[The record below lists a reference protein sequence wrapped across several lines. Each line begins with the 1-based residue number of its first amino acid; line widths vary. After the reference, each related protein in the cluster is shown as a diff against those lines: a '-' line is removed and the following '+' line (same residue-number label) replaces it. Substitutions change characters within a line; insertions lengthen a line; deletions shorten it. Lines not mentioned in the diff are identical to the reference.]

1 MIFAW
6 YRYCFKKYFSGG
18 GRASRKEYWSFTL
31 INAAIFMLFWLISR
45 VVDAPEE
52 SSAVGQT
59 DALPE
64 DPVLSIL
71 FGTLYLIFILV
82 ILIPS
87 FAVTMR
93 RLHDRNHS
101 ALWILAQFV
110 PVLNLVVLIMLL
122 LPSSPRPNSYGLRAP
137 RTPDDIVPNISQNIY
152 GPYGQVVY
160 TSDSNNPYEP
170 TRKITSQGTPMAQ
183 QNAGEVQ
190 TNSANHRPMKAD
202 ESGIVSFLKGLSGA
216 KVQEKAPEAVH
227 TTVLDE
233 IMKEDLPNADTQAG
247 ITAEPAAEDKSNHR
261 PLTPQQSG
269 LVGFLNQISKS

>member
-31 INAAIFMLFWLISR
+31 INAAIFILFWLISR
-45 VVDAPEE
+45 VVDAPADPA
-52 SSAVGQT
+52 AVGQA

-71 FGTLYLIFILV
+71 FGTLYLIFILA

-101 ALWILAQFV
+101 ALWILAQFI

-122 LPSSPRPNSYGLRAP
+122 LPSSPRPNAYGLRAP
-137 RTPDDIVPNISQNIY
+137 RTPDDIVPNIAQNIY

-170 TRKITSQGTPMAQ
+170 TRQTTSQGTPMAQ
-183 QNAGEVQ
+183 QNSGEVQ
-190 TNSANHRPMKAD
+190 TNNANHRPMKAD
-202 ESGIVSFLKGLSGA
+202 ESGIVSLLKGLSGA
-216 KVQEKAPEAVH
+216 KAQEKSPEAAH
-227 TTVLDE
+227 ETVLDE
-233 IMKEDLPNADTQAG
+233 IMKEELPNADTQAG
-247 ITAEPAAEDKSNHR
+247 ITVEPAADKSNHR
-261 PLTPQQSG
+261 PMTPQQSD

>member
-31 INAAIFMLFWLISR
+31 INAAIFILFWLISR
-45 VVDAPEE
+45 VVDAPADP
-52 SSAVGQT
+52 SAVGQA

-71 FGTLYLIFILV
+71 FGTLYLIFILA

-101 ALWILAQFV
+101 ALWILAQFI

-122 LPSSPRPNSYGLRAP
+122 LPSSPRPNAYGLRAP
-137 RTPDDIVPNISQNIY
+137 RTPDDIVPNIAQNIY
-152 GPYGQVVY
+152 GVPTVKWY
-160 TSDSNNPYEP
+160 TLP
-170 TRKITSQGTPMAQ
+170 TVTIHTNRHGKTLHKEHLWHSKTRAKFRPT
-183 QNAGEVQ
+183 VQ
-190 TNSANHRPMKAD
+190 T
-202 ESGIVSFLKGLSGA
+202 IV
-216 KVQEKAPEAVH
+216 P
-227 TTVLDE
+227 
-233 IMKEDLPNADTQAG
+233 
-247 ITAEPAAEDKSNHR
+247 
-261 PLTPQQSG
+261 
-269 LVGFLNQISKS
+269 

>member
-31 INAAIFMLFWLISR
+31 INAAIFILFWLISR
-45 VVDAPEE
+45 VVDAPADPA
-52 SSAVGQT
+52 AVGQA

-71 FGTLYLIFILV
+71 FGTLYLIFILA

-101 ALWILAQFV
+101 ALWILAQFI

-122 LPSSPRPNSYGLRAP
+122 LPSSPRPNAYGLRAP
-137 RTPDDIVPNISQNIY
+137 RTPDDIVPNIAQNIY

-170 TRKITSQGTPMAQ
+170 TRQTTSQGTPMAQ
-183 QNAGEVQ
+183 QNSGEVQ

-202 ESGIVSFLKGLSGA
+202 ESGIVSLLKGLSGA
-216 KVQEKAPEAVH
+216 KAQAKSPEAAH
-227 TTVLDE
+227 ETVLDE

-247 ITAEPAAEDKSNHR
+247 IATYQRPAD
-261 PLTPQQSG
+261 G
-269 LVGFLNQISKS
+269 YG